1 MEIIPKIYLAVGK
14 NLDGIPIEPYLMIA
28 DKLPVFQDRQWNHET
43 ETVIPEDIFK
53 ILPSLMELEENQLF
67 EITIKP
73 IKRITLET
81 LIRQETL

>member
-14 NLDGIPIEPYLMIA
+14 NLDGTPIEPYLMIA